1 MFRLRRSHA
10 ARPADVSP
18 EAALET
24 LEPPT
29 PAVAR
34 DDDHLVRAARAGD
47 LDAFNLLVLRHE
59 RPVFNVCLR
68 ILRDVPAAEDATQ
81 DTFVRA
87 WASLDSFRGEAVRPW
102 LFRIAT
108 NRSYDLLRVRNR
120 RNASSLEAEPF
131 EIEPIWTSGGQPEE
145 APDARALR
153 GELSIHLE
161 RAIAALPE
169 DQRTVVILADVQGLD
184 YADVAAATGA
194 ALGTVK
200 SRLSRARGRLRQM
213 LRDDPDAAELFERYT
228 RLQNMTNDHAAADSA
243 PAATDESHDD

>member
-10 ARPADVSP
+10 ARPAAAPAD
-18 EAALET
+18 AALET
-24 LEPPT
+24 LEPPA

-34 DDDHLVRAARAGD
+34 GDEHLLRAARAGD

-81 DTFVRA
+81 DTFIRA

-120 RNASSLEAEPF
+120 RSASSLEAEPY
-131 EIEPIWTSGGQPEE
+131 EIEPIWTSGGQPDE

-184 YADVAAATGA
+184 YAEVAAATGA

-200 SRLSRARGRLRQM
+200 SRLSRARGRLRQL
-213 LRDDPDAAELFERYT
+213 LRDDPTAAELFERYT
-228 RLQNMTNDHAAADSA
+228 RLQNMSTATAADA
-243 PAATDESHDD
+243 EPPATDETDAD

>member
-1 MFRLRRSHA
+1 
-10 ARPADVSP
+10 
-18 EAALET
+18 LET
-24 LEPPT
+24 LAPPA

-34 DDDHLVRAARAGD
+34 DDDHLLRAARAGD

-68 ILRDVPAAEDATQ
+68 ILRDVQAAEDATQ
-81 DTFVRA
+81 DTFIRA
-87 WASLDSFRGEAVRPW
+87 WAGLDSFRGEAVRPW

-108 NRSYDLLRVRNR
+108 NRSYDLVRVRNR
-120 RNASSLEAEPF
+120 RSASSLEADPY
-131 EIEPIWTSGGQPEE
+131 EIEPIWTSGQPDET
-145 APDARALR
+145 PDASALR

-184 YADVAAATGA
+184 YAEVAAATGA

-200 SRLSRARGRLRQM
+200 SRLSRARGRLRQL
-213 LRDDPDAAELFERYT
+213 LRDDPTAAELFERYT
-228 RLQNMTNDHAAADSA
+228 RLHDMTNADVAA
-243 PAATDESHDD
+243 PAPAPTDETDAD

>member
-10 ARPADVSP
+10 SRPAEAP
-18 EAALET
+18 PTAALDT
-24 LEPPT
+24 LEPPE
-29 PAVAR
+29 PALAR
-34 DDDHLVRAARAGD
+34 GDDHLVQAARAGD

-68 ILRDVPAAEDATQ
+68 ILRDVQAAEDATQ

-87 WASLDSFRGEAVRPW
+87 WASLDTFRGEAVRPW

-120 RNASSLEAEPF
+120 RAASSLEAEPF
-131 EIEPIWTSGGQPEE
+131 EIEPIWTSGGQPDE

-184 YADVAAATGA
+184 YAEVAAATGS

-213 LRDDPDAAELFERYT
+213 LRDDPNAAELFERYT
-228 RLQNMTNDHAAADSA
+228 RLNTMTTTPTAADPA
-243 PAATDESHDD
+243 PAATDQADAD